1 MINATP
7 EWNLPVL
14 NFVYHLLKPWTD
26 RFANARVNDKQP
38 KYLFVYYYFAVHLLS
53 DRKIFNYLNGRYIV
67 SAHSFHFHC
76 GFPKATKKEI
86 RIFYLS
92 GIVHIALSET
102 EGQKGFNQYHLKMN
116 YKHQVRIKDTSLLS
130 QNKRERQIRLAK
142 YNIAMRN
149 NLFLWKLI
157 LTINAK

>member
-1 MINATP
+1 M
-7 EWNLPVL
+7 
-14 NFVYHLLKPWTD
+14 
-26 RFANARVNDKQP
+26 
-38 KYLFVYYYFAVHLLS
+38 
-53 DRKIFNYLNGRYIV
+53 NGRYIV

-86 RIFYLS
+86 RIFDLL

-102 EGQKGFNQYHLKMN
+102 EGVPLNSEGFNQYHLKMN

-149 NLFLWKLI
+149 NLSL
-157 LTINAK
+157 